1 MNNRYTKDE
10 VIQFCRNLLKTAE
23 EFDAQAQ
30 HFDSVKSGL
39 LPWIQQTG
47 SWGWLY
53 NKPANQ
59 LLSEMIALSGKQL
72 DSLLPSPEVMSQE
85 PLHDQTLASMY
96 EGVEVAKDNEALFML
111 MIIAWQ
117 GHSRA
122 MDMFNQSMDELLS
135 QVAAGSDEALFKAV
149 LVDPAVMASPVVQ
162 GRIATGALMDDKGF
176 FMALSKALTKTKP
189 RRPAEKYD
197 PIRYLVGVLD
207 ETGVLDNFAW
217 DDICEIFVEH
227 LGLYPHDSEDPYSG
241 LKKLIKSIRAQSGKG

>member
-1 MNNRYTKDE
+1 MSGRYTKE
-10 VIQFCRNLLKTAE
+10 QVIQLCRNLLSASDEYQSKVDQ
-23 EFDAQAQ
+23 FG
-30 HFDSVKSGL
+30 SVKAGV
-39 LPWIQQTG
+39 LPWIEQVG

-59 LLSEMIALSGKQL
+59 LLSEMVALSGKQL

-96 EGVEVAKDNEALFML
+96 EGVEVAEDNEALFML

-135 QVAAGSDEALFKAV
+135 QAAAGSDEALFKAV

-176 FMALSKALTKTKP
+176 FLALSKALTKAKP

-227 LGLYPHDSEDPYSG
+227 LGLYSHDSEDPYSG
-241 LKKLIKSIRAQSGKG
+241 LKKLIKSIRAQSGK

>member
-10 VIQFCRNLLKTAE
+10 VVQFCHNLLKTAE

-59 LLSEMIALSGKQL
+59 LLSEMVALSGKQL

-96 EGVEVAKDNEALFML
+96 EGVEVAEDNEALFML

-122 MDMFNQSMDELLS
+122 MEMFNQSMDELLS

-176 FMALSKALTKTKP
+176 FMALSKALTKAKP

-241 LKKLIKSIRAQSGKG
+241 LKKLIKGIRAQSGKG